1 MRVCP
6 RLALVLVLVFAAP
19 AVFADHVQAD
29 CPLTLVGTNA
39 PASNFNLSPHGA
51 FRFGSLVFVLRGQ
64 TLSTFSV
71 TDLGDMQVVRED
83 FVGSLGARETNGGV
97 AFSNGMLFISS
108 EAGLEIYDLRG
119 VRAGGNAPILV
130 SRTSGLHYRRLAV
143 NGNVLAGLYPATDLP
158 SEKSAVPM
166 VMRMRLRPMPVTGS
180 SRSFKMA
187 RRWSSVLFFRMA

>member
-108 EAGLEIYDLRG
+108 EA
-119 VRAGGNAPILV
+119 
-130 SRTSGLHYRRLAV
+130 
-143 NGNVLAGLYPATDLP
+143 
-158 SEKSAVPM
+158 
-166 VMRMRLRPMPVTGS
+166 
-180 SRSFKMA
+180 
-187 RRWSSVLFFRMA
+187 